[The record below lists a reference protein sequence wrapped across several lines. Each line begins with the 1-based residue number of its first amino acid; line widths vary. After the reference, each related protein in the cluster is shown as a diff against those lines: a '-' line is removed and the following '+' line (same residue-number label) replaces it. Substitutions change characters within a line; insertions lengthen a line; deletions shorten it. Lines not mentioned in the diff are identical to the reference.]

1 MTYRDVLT
9 DPKQVRVN
17 SELIVTL
24 AKQALNNIAIY
35 EPYWHTSER
44 FREEFG
50 TVTIAMPRQSG
61 HSIAALQLLYEYPT
75 SLLYVP
81 NSSARDYII
90 RQLAEYT
97 HDEEV
102 HRRVQKATSVI
113 SSRALAEV
121 QNIDE
126 RPFIIFDQYHRM
138 QTKIIDAVV
147 STSNAKII
155 VKLQ

>member
-1 MTYRDVLT
+1 MTFHEFLT
-9 DPKQVRVN
+9 DPKKAQVD
-17 SELIVTL
+17 SQLIVTL
-24 AKQALNNIAIY
+24 AKQALSNIAIY

-50 TVTIAMPRQSG
+50 TVCISMPRQSG
-61 HSIAALQLLYEYPT
+61 HSTAALQLLYEYPT

-97 HDEEV
+97 QDEEV

-113 SSRALAEV
+113 SSRALAEI
-121 QNIDE
+121 QNIGE
-126 RPFIIFDQYHRM
+126 RPFIIFDQFNRM
-138 QTKIIDAVV
+138 QTKVIDAVV